1 METNI
6 LQIQK
11 NILDGAY
18 DSPVLDAIVI
28 DRLMQA
34 ELSSLREVVP
44 QHAPPGA
51 AVRVFVRDE
60 AGEWDRTNTA
70 DRFD

>member
-1 METNI
+1 MKTNI
-6 LQIQK
+6 SQIQK

-44 QHAPPGA
+44 QHVPPGA
-51 AVRVFVRDE
+51 AVRVFVRDVQLE
-60 AGEWDRTNTA
+60 DPERWDGMS
-70 DRFD
+70 